1 MPFLARAEKG
11 NLSLGVVPIPLAQV
25 LPDCTPRAK
34 EEEKRLLAQIC
45 RAAAMVD
52 RVFDE
57 NEVRRATR
65 RVARK
70 RTRRDFRRRSDSE
83 ITITTTTTSWSTST
97 GDDATSP
104 HLPSPPSPL
113 GRTITFSQRRLFHLN
128 IIAAI
133 PRRDDA
139 IHGDGISRAPQT
151 SLRSRGS

>member
-57 NEVRRATR
+57 NEVQ
-65 RVARK
+65 
-70 RTRRDFRRRSDSE
+70 RDASPERGRDG
-83 ITITTTTTSWSTST
+83 TS
-97 GDDATSP
+97 GGEVILK
-104 HLPSPPSPL
+104 LP
-113 GRTITFSQRRLFHLN
+113 
-128 IIAAI
+128 
-133 PRRDDA
+133 
-139 IHGDGISRAPQT
+139 
-151 SLRSRGS
+151 